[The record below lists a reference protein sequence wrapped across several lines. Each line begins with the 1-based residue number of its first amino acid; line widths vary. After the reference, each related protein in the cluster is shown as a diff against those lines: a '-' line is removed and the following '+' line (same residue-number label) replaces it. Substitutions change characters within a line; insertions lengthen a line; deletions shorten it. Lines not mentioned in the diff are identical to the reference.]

1 MYMPHLRAN
10 AALLRD
16 YGRASLVLQPLCVQR
31 MDKPGVLPQPAIG
44 GRVKRGYNRL
54 NDKPY
59 ERVQR

>member
-1 MYMPHLRAN
+1 
-10 AALLRD
+10 
-16 YGRASLVLQPLCVQR
+16 